1 MNDTFGNISQDF
13 LPPDYGGI
21 ESKVIQ
27 RVGEDAPTMEALDN
41 PEDVDRHYA
50 GIGDWKIF
58 GGEGRSSGEEEV
70 TETATTTET
79 ADEQRERGAF
89 WEGLGSSLTGMFGQ
103 SAQAATLGEEY
114 CTRSGKDAWTY
125 HQYPDG
131 SVVVT
136 AGPSHV
142 SSTRHSATSS
152 WGKGVKALYGACD
165 ATGAA
170 STASGTRT
178 FSPDRGAAIGA
189 GIGAFGA
196 QLLPALASILGPQEI
211 TPFDDEHGDTRGG
224 DDPGGGTNW
233 GLIIGGVA
241 IVGLIGAGIFMVTRD
256 DD

>member
-89 WEGLGSSLTGMFGQ
+89 WKGLGSSLTG
-103 SAQAATLGEEY
+103 
-114 CTRSGKDAWTY
+114 
-125 HQYPDG
+125 
-131 SVVVT
+131 
-136 AGPSHV
+136 
-142 SSTRHSATSS
+142 
-152 WGKGVKALYGACD
+152 
-165 ATGAA
+165 
-170 STASGTRT
+170 
-178 FSPDRGAAIGA
+178 
-189 GIGAFGA
+189 
-196 QLLPALASILGPQEI
+196 
-211 TPFDDEHGDTRGG
+211 
-224 DDPGGGTNW
+224 
-233 GLIIGGVA
+233 
-241 IVGLIGAGIFMVTRD
+241 
-256 DD
+256 